1 MRIMV
6 AQRMSNRKIMMFL
19 FIRYVL
25 NSFKQLDN
33 ENVHGMISYLNI
45 LVDGISG
52 LGLKEMGQYEYMSKI
67 VPFL

>member
-19 FIRYVL
+19 FIRYSIASSNL
-25 NSFKQLDN
+25 TMKMFMTCS
-33 ENVHGMISYLNI
+33 HI
-45 LVDGISG
+45 LVDEING
-52 LGLKEMGQYEYMSKI
+52 LGLKEMGQCEYMSKI